1 MEAPHVLTAARRRWR
16 KWARWLTC
24 TLTLPLRPLKRWRA
38 SIFCIRAAFA
48 ELHTHSKLAIALHL
62 VTVDPNVGCAA
73 QQKDSMTMPGG
84 IRRRV
89 RQLPRVPVI
98 TAPLEVDLTCAYEG
112 LPHFTHFAGNIKFV
126 GGINQPKLVQVHRAS
141 VP

>member
-1 MEAPHVLTAARRRWR
+1 MNP
-16 KWARWLTC
+16 KM
-24 TLTLPLRPLKRWRA
+24 
-38 SIFCIRAAFA
+38 S
-48 ELHTHSKLAIALHL
+48 
-62 VTVDPNVGCAA
+62 GAA
-73 QQKDSMTMPGG
+73 QQKDSMAMPGG

-126 GGINQPKLVQVHRAS
+126 GGINQPKLVQVHRALS
-141 VP
+141 LDTVMPGACMAAWRDFCILHHLQKD